1 MTQSARLDAAGFG
14 SPCLGCV
21 LNHGEGM
28 LRSDAPEEI
37 GCCGLTVE
45 MDRKD
50 CLDPLSVRSPEQ
62 AFHRRRVQIEGGWV
76 DVGQYRRGSGAEDGA
91 YGGKKAER
99 GGDDGIAGADA
110 GGCQG
115 KPESVGAGGA
125 AEGVGYAE
133 LFGGRFFEDGH
144 RLAENELLGVQHATD
159 GFKEFLLQWAV
170 LALQVQHGHR
180 LGGLRRRAAGGQCF
194 LHGLILTVAW
204 DSGYP
209 QAMRRIQTG
218 AKEKMGR
225 AKQELGMAR
234 KRARQI
240 NNR

>member
-1 MTQSARLDAAGFG
+1 MSASTGVAPARRMALTEAKKLNGVVMTA
-14 SPCLGCV
+14 SPGP
-21 LNHGEGM
+21 M
-28 LRSDAPEEI
+28 PA
-37 GCCGLTVE
+37 
-45 MDRKD
+45 
-50 CLDPLSVRSPEQ
+50 
-62 AFHRRRVQIEGGWV
+62 
-76 DVGQYRRGSGAEDGA
+76 
-91 YGGKKAER
+91 
-99 GGDDGIAGADA
+99 
-110 GGCQG
+110 
-115 KPESVGAGGA
+115 GAGGA